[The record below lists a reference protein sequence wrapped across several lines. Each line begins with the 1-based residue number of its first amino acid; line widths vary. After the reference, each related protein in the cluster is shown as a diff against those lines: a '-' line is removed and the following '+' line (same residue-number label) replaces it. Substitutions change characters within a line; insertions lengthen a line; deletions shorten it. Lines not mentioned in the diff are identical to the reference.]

1 MNKYLTTKLAEEAA
15 EVAQAACKVLLH
27 QDKQSRQ
34 VLLSE
39 MADIQAMLRIATRKM
54 GRREFK
60 EYLRMTDAR
69 EAREDAKGKA

>member
-39 MADIQAMLRIATRKM
+39 MADVQAMLHLCMQRLGTKQRLQMAHMVGARID
-54 GRREFK
+54 REVK
-60 EYLRMTDAR
+60 
-69 EAREDAKGKA
+69 KGKA